1 MKKLRFLLH
10 FILSGTM
17 ITFIGFHTVL
27 AEETSISSIDPTHIP
42 SKDSIPSKDTP
53 PVDSV
58 STPKDSSDSTY
69 SSSAPT
75 DSSSKD
81 SSSSQDVPS
90 KDSASIPS
98 DTSSDDSSSQD
109 VLDKNS
115 GSTPTDSASD
125 DSVSSSQ
132 DVSAED
138 SASSPA
144 NSSSNDSVS
153 PSQDVSAE
161 GSTSSPTDS
170 SSNDSVSSS
179 QDAPDE
185 NSGSTST
192 ESSSNDSVSSSQDV
206 PNENSGSTSTESS
219 SSDSVSSSQD
229 SPSDGSASAPTV
241 SSSNSVT
248 YEDIPLEDN
257 TICGLPTNNENSL
270 ESEPPSYEISDIN
283 PPSCSQ
289 ALLTLP
295 LADVSS
301 LDILSKLPTSV
312 SAHTTDYQ
320 YVQLPINWQIDS
332 SSFTSGINY
341 IKGVVDI
348 GDYTTKL
355 SSTGV
360 SIPIIIYDNELQNL
374 DTIKPNDY
382 NNFITPVPIGESID
396 YLASLLSQKY
406 NWDST
411 ALENAW
417 YTSGINWDTSSFDSS
432 TVGLKEIM
440 GTVDLPSCIH
450 LSDDQKLSQ
459 SIYVMESDKID
470 LGATSFNNGEITSK
484 WLYTLDNIDLASC
497 WYSTDLVN
505 WDKDTE
511 YSYIESNQLTIPSF
525 ALDPE
530 QDYYFYIEYE
540 GSKSNILHITS
551 KNGELIYKPI
561 NIDNSRDGS
570 NYENSELPN
579 SNPLPNDTK
588 LPDFDPL
595 PGNLIPDDASNQ
607 DTASD
612 SNTADSEAVT
622 DSSTS
627 FTGEHLN
634 TLIEVNPET
643 IYFEKQGVLVNI
655 DSEFLKSLNLLKND
669 IFTVVLNMVGSYG
682 FNLQLFVND
691 TPIDELPEMEVEF
704 PVDLK
709 DRASLALTHI
719 EEAEN
724 AIPAS
729 NYNEEFS
736 IASYHIN
743 KAGTYILA
751 EKQEDY
757 EKDMDSTEVFT
768 QNTIFPNPPDNG
780 TSNLSQATF
789 TQPSQFAAAKK
800 AHSWPSYSSVAVCI
814 TAASSGL
821 ILTLRK
827 YRRRM
832 HHE

>member
-17 ITFIGFHTVL
+17 ITFIGFRPVL
-27 AEETSISSIDPTHIP
+27 AEETSISSTDPTHTS
-42 SKDSIPSKDTP
+42 SKYSISSEDAL

-58 STPKDSSDSTY
+58 SATEDSPSDGTYFSLSPSSKDSASTPSVLSSDDP
-69 SSSAPT
+69 SSQDVPDENSGSNPT
-75 DSSSKD
+75 DSSSND
-81 SSSSQDVPS
+81 SVSSSQNS
-90 KDSASIPS
+90 SAEDS
-98 DTSSDDSSSQD
+98 TSSPVDSFP
-109 VLDKNS
+109 N
-115 GSTPTDSASD
+115 

-132 DVSAED
+132 DVPDE
-138 SASSPA
+138 
-144 NSSSNDSVS
+144 NSGSN
-153 PSQDVSAE
+153 
-161 GSTSSPTDS
+161 PTDS

-179 QDAPDE
+179 QD
-185 NSGSTST
+185 
-192 ESSSNDSVSSSQDV
+192 
-206 PNENSGSTSTESS
+206 S
-219 SSDSVSSSQD
+219 SSDDLTSVPTVSF
-229 SPSDGSASAPTV
+229 SDDSAPTDS

-248 YEDIPLEDN
+248 HEDMSLEDN
-257 TICGLPTNNENSL
+257 TVCGLPTNNENSL
-270 ESEPPSYEISDIN
+270 EAEPPSYEISDIN

-295 LADVSS
+295 LADISS
-301 LDILSKLPTSV
+301 LDIISKLPSSV

-320 YVQLPINWQIDS
+320 YVQLSINWQLDS

-341 IKGVVDI
+341 IKGSVDM
-348 GDYTTKL
+348 GNYTTNL
-355 SSTGV
+355 SSTEV

-374 DTIKPNDY
+374 DTIKPNNY

-411 ALENAW
+411 ILENAW

-432 TVGLKEIM
+432 TIGLKEIT
-440 GTVDLPSCIH
+440 GTVDLPSCVH
-450 LSDDQKLSQ
+450 LSNDQKITQ

-470 LGATSFNNGEITSK
+470 LGAVSYNNDEITSK
-484 WLYTLDNIDLASC
+484 WLYTLDNVELASC

-505 WDKDTE
+505 WAKDTD
-511 YSYIESNQLTIPSF
+511 YSYIEPNQLTIPSF
-525 ALDPE
+525 ALEPE

-551 KNGELIYKPI
+551 QNGKLVYEPI
-561 NIDNSRDGS
+561 NVNNSRDGS
-570 NYENSELPN
+570 TYENSELPN
-579 SNPLPNDTK
+579 SNPLPNDTT
-588 LPDFDPL
+588 LPDFDPI
-595 PGNLIPDDASNQ
+595 PDNVIPDDALNQ
-607 DTASD
+607 GNSSD
-612 SNTADSEAVT
+612 SNTADYEAVT

-669 IFTVVLNMVGSYG
+669 ILTVVLNMVGSYG

-691 TPIDELPEMEVEF
+691 TPIDELPKMEVEF

-709 DRASLALTHI
+709 DRASLELTHI
-719 EEAEN
+719 EEAEDT
-724 AIPAS
+724 IPAS
-729 NYNEEFS
+729 NYNEKFS
-736 IASYHIN
+736 TASYHIN
-743 KAGTYILA
+743 KAGTYILT

-757 EKDMDSTEVFT
+757 EKDMDSTEGFT
-768 QNTIFPNPPDNG
+768 QNTIFPNPPHNG
-780 TSNLSQATF
+780 TGNLSQTAF
-789 TQPSQFAAAKK
+789 TQPSQFATAKK
-800 AHSWPSYSSVAVCI
+800 AHSWPSYSSIAVCI
-814 TAASSGL
+814 TAAGSGL

>member
-27 AEETSISSIDPTHIP
+27 AEETSISSTDPTSIP
-42 SKDSIPSKDTP
+42 SKDSIPSEDTP

-58 STPKDSSDSTY
+58 SAPTDSSDSTY
-69 SSSAPT
+69 YSMNSSSKDSSSAPT
-75 DSSSKD
+75 DSFSKD
-81 SSSSQDVPS
+81 SGSSQDVPS
-90 KDSASIPS
+90 NDSASSPS
-98 DTSSDDSSSQD
+98 DPSSDDSSSQD
-109 VLDKNS
+109 MPNKNS
-115 GSTPTDSASD
+115 GSTSTDTSSD
-125 DSVSSSQ
+125 G
-132 DVSAED
+132 
-138 SASSPA
+138 
-144 NSSSNDSVS
+144 SVS
-153 PSQDVSAE
+153 PSQDASSE
-161 GSTSSPTDS
+161 DSTSSPADS

-179 QDAPDE
+179 QDVADE
-185 NSGSTST
+185 NFDSTST
-192 ESSSNDSVSSSQDV
+192 ESSSNHSVSSSQDV
-206 PNENSGSTSTESS
+206 PDENSGSTSTESS
-219 SSDSVSSSQD
+219 SSDSISSSQD
-229 SPSDGSASAPTV
+229 SSSDNSASAPTV
-241 SSSNSVT
+241 SSSSNSVT
-248 YEDIPLEDN
+248 YEDTPLEDN

-270 ESEPPSYEISDIN
+270 ESDPPSYEISNIN

-301 LDILSKLPTSV
+301 LDIISKLPTSV

-320 YVQLPINWQIDS
+320 YVQLPVNWQLDS

-341 IKGVVDI
+341 IKGSVDI
-348 GDYTTKL
+348 GDYTTNL
-355 SSTGV
+355 SSTEV

-374 DTIKPNDY
+374 DTIKPNNY
-382 NNFITPVPIGESID
+382 NNYITPVPIGESID

-411 ALENAW
+411 TLENAW

-432 TVGLKEIM
+432 SVGLKELT
-440 GTVDLPSCIH
+440 GTVDLPSCVH
-450 LSDDQKLSQ
+450 LSDDQKLIQ
-459 SIYVMESDKID
+459 SIYVMESDKIN
-470 LGATSFNNGEITSK
+470 LGATSYNNGEITSK
-484 WLYTLDNIDLASC
+484 WLYTLDNVDLASC

-505 WDKDTE
+505 WDKDTD
-511 YSYIESNQLTIPSF
+511 YSYIKPNQLTISSF
-525 ALDPE
+525 ALDSE

-551 KNGELIYKPI
+551 KNGALIYDPI

-570 NYENSELPN
+570 NYENSEFPN

-588 LPDFDPL
+588 FPDFDSL
-595 PGNLIPDDASNQ
+595 PSNLIPDDASNQ

-622 DSSTS
+622 DSSTT

-669 IFTVVLNMVGSYG
+669 ILTVVLNMVGSYG

-709 DRASLALTHI
+709 DQASLNLTHI

-736 IASYHIN
+736 TASYHIN
-743 KAGTYILA
+743 KAGTYILT

-757 EKDMDSTEVFT
+757 EKDMDSTEGFT
-768 QNTIFPNPPDNG
+768 PNTIFPNPPDNG

-789 TQPSQFAAAKK
+789 TQPSQFATAKK
-800 AHSWPSYSSVAVCI
+800 AHSWSFYSSIAVWHYSRWQWTYPNFKKI
-814 TAASSGL
+814 
-821 ILTLRK
+821 
-827 YRRRM
+827 
-832 HHE
+832 